1 MKIPTKWRDV
11 INFRI
16 CKRSFEVYLGRAFL
30 EIAPLYLS
38 GDQTLY
44 VAGTDKN
51 LCWYTTKS
59 GLEQVAVGLTSN
71 SEEADMRVWLHA
83 SYGDG
88 IRKLIFS
95 PDTDVYHIA
104 LMHAQLD
111 NEVMV
116 QLNPLGTDF
125 KLVDMKILNEC
136 LCADSELHATHGPQ
150 ISKVIVML
158 YISTG
163 RDFTSFFVGLSKV
176 TFLRHF

>member
-59 GLEQVAVGLTSN
+59 GLEQVAVGLMSN
-71 SEEADMRVWLHA
+71 SEEADMSML
-83 SYGDG
+83 
-88 IRKLIFS
+88 
-95 PDTDVYHIA
+95 
-104 LMHAQLD
+104 LMEMEYE
-111 NEVMV
+111 N
-116 QLNPLGTDF
+116 
-125 KLVDMKILNEC
+125 
-136 LCADSELHATHGPQ
+136 
-150 ISKVIVML
+150 
-158 YISTG
+158 
-163 RDFTSFFVGLSKV
+163 
-176 TFLRHF
+176 